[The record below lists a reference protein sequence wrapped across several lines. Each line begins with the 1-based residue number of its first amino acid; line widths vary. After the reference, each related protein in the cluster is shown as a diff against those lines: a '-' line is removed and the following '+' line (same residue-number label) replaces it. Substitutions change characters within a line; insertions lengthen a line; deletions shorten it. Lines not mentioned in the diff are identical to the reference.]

1 MEANILEKLQNH
13 EGRILTLESGSQSQ
27 GAIVETLKGQMSEC
41 EKIQIDLKEHSKRS
55 EDALNN
61 NTKAMLLL
69 VESNQAA
76 IASNIETVESNRKLT
91 QAFLDFKGH
100 IEKEHDPVIDWYAPF
115 IQPGNDI
122 RGFFRV
128 NKVLVRWL
136 VSIILTGAA
145 LVTAFKVF
153 V

>member
-1 MEANILEKLQNH
+1 MENNIIETLRSHEDRIVSLEN
-13 EGRILTLESGSQSQ
+13 GSQIQ
-27 GAIVETLKGQMSEC
+27 GAIVEKLKSQMVEC
-41 EKIQIDLKEHSKRS
+41 EKIQVDLKDHSKRS

-76 IASNIETVESNRKLT
+76 IASNIETTESNRQLT
-91 QAFLDFKGH
+91 KAFLDFKDH
-100 IEKEHDPVIDWYAPF
+100 VEKEHDPVIAWYAPL

-122 RGFFRV
+122 KGFFRV

-136 VSIILTGAA
+136 VSVVLTGAA
-145 LVTAFKVF
+145 LITAFHVI